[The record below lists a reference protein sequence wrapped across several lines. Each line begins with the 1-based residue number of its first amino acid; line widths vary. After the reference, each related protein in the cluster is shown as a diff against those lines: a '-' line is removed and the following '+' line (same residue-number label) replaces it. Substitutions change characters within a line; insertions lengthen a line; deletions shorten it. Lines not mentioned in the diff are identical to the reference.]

1 MKDDKLAESL
11 EELAVSLGV
20 KVNSEKIKKHTARQP
35 KGGLCVVNGEP
46 RIIVHRP
53 LAASE
58 RVQVLI
64 ESLQGYDLENV
75 YMAPE
80 VRQAIE
86 GALPLFQSGD
96 SYEQDADIRAYNSR
110 KHSFWKRHPK

>member
-1 MKDDKLAESL
+1 MKDDKLMESL
-11 EELAVSLGV
+11 EELAASLGV
-20 KVNSEKIKKHTARQP
+20 KVNYEKIKKHTARQP
-35 KGGLCVVNGEP
+35 KGGLCVVKGEP

-64 ESLQGYDLENV
+64 ESLKGYDLESV
-75 YMAPE
+75 YIAPE

-86 GALPLFQSGD
+86 GALPLLKQAS
-96 SYEQDADIRAYNSR
+96 SE
-110 KHSFWKRHPK
+110 